1 MKKNLLPLLVIL
13 FSFLGANAF
22 ASKIDI
28 LVKRVTNETS
38 DQTGSQNGDGSG
50 IGGRNSTTRGK

>member
-38 DQTGSQNGDGSG
+38 DQTGSDNERGSG
-50 IGGRNSTTRGK
+50 PCRTKPGQ